1 MKVSIILEAVNSTQ
15 LIQVY
20 CAGGSGWGWGLGVG
34 GVRMG
39 EDLPGT
45 RQLHSA
51 VYGVAAGHGE
61 VGIGSPAQEL
71 LGRLGL
77 PAEGRR
83 VERALP
89 DQVQLVDHAGI
100 LRRQQL
106 KKPAMVRL
114 VIPPC

>member
-1 MKVSIILEAVNSTQ
+1 MKVSLILEAVNSTQ

-20 CAGGSGWGWGLGVG
+20 CAGGSGWGRGGVW

-39 EDLPGT
+39 DVLPGT
-45 RQLHSA
+45 RHLHSA

-61 VGIGSPAQEL
+61 VGVCSPAQEL

-89 DQVQLVDHAGI
+89 DQVQLVDQAGI

-106 KKPAMVRL
+106 KKPAMDRL